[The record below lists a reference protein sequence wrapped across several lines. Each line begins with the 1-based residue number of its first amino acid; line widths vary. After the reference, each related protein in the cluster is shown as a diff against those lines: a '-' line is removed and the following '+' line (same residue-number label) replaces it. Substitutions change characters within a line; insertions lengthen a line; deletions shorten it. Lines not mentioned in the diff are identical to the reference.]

1 MFSSRDESGGITG
14 IDLRSLSP
22 GTALVVDTRNSRY
35 HVLMLDGSG
44 SNALVQGGR
53 YFSQEAKVRING
65 SAVAASRLKIG
76 WIELGLCVEV
86 SAGGQR
92 IVTSPVR
99 SISVEPNPVLAL
111 SHTGV
116 P

>member
-1 MFSSRDESGGITG
+1 MLSSRDESGLVTG

-35 HVLMLDGSG
+35 HFLMLDGRG
-44 SNALVQGGR
+44 SNALVQGGP
-53 YFSQEAKVRING
+53 YFHQEAKVRING
-65 SAVAASRLKIG
+65 SAVAASLLKIG
-76 WIELGLCVEV
+76 WIELGFCVEV
-86 SAGGQR
+86 SAGGER

-111 SHTGV
+111 SSAGV
-116 P
+116 S